1 MKICFTTALFGDPK
15 FLDTPPKF
23 ERNPNYDYFL
33 FTGID
38 EEHFDTSWDVINIKD
53 NPNISNLSSNTRKSR
68 YPKFMSWELLESLGK
83 SYDVVFY
90 CDAYVVPNTNM
101 RRPIKSWNKIISDIM
116 NEKTF
121 PFMQKKHER
130 TDVCKGGIMAECY
143 NIKENNRDSSESIQ
157 KTINFFKNYDSD
169 VNLQYPQYFENTV
182 FGYKFNDK
190 TIRDFTRKFWEI
202 YTKEDIT
209 YRDQPLWNFL
219 LLKYDYKPLEC
230 DYLSWKSIRRNRLGG
245 VYFLSNKKSKTRDQ
259 SKHN

>member
-33 FTGID
+33 FTDID

-90 CDAYVVPNTNM
+90 CDAWVIPNTNM
-101 RRPIKSWNKIISDIM
+101 RRSIKSWNKIISDIM

-121 PFMQKKHER
+121 PLVQKNHER
-130 TDVCKGGIMAECY
+130 KFVCEGGILTECDY
-143 NIKENNRDSSESIQ
+143 IVNQNRDSSESIQ

-169 VNLQYPQYFENTV
+169 VNLQYPQYFENTT

-230 DYLSWKSIRRNRLGG
+230 DYLSCKSKSRKRCRR
-245 VYFLSNKKSKTRDQ
+245 VYFLPNFKSKTRDQ
-259 SKHN
+259 SNHN

>member
-15 FLDTPPKF
+15 NLDTPPKF

-33 FTGID
+33 FTDID

-68 YPKFMSWELLESLGK
+68 YSKFMSWELLESMGK
-83 SYDVVFY
+83 NYDVVFY

-101 RRPIKSWNKIISDIM
+101 RRPNQSWNKIISDIM

-121 PFMQKKHER
+121 PFMQKKHRRPE
-130 TDVCKGGIMAECY
+130 VCEGGIMTELY
-143 NIKENNRDSSESIQ
+143 NIKEQNRDSVESIQ

-182 FGYKFNDK
+182 LGYKFNDK

-230 DYLSWKSIRRNRLGG
+230 DYLSWKCIRRLKR
-245 VYFLSNKKSKTRDQ
+245 VYFLRNEKSKTRDQ

>member
-33 FTGID
+33 FTDID

-90 CDAYVVPNTNM
+90 CDAYIIPNTNM
-101 RRPIKSWNKIISDIM
+101 QKPNQSWNKITSDIM
-116 NEKTF
+116 NKKTF
-121 PFMQKKHER
+121 SFMQEKHR
-130 TDVCKGGIMAECY
+130 KDFVRKGGIVAECY
-143 NIKENNRDSSESIQ
+143 NITKQMRDSSESIQ
-157 KTINFFKNYDSD
+157 KTINFFKNYDPSVD
-169 VNLQYPQYFENTV
+169 LQFPQYFENTV

-190 TIRDFTRKFWEI
+190 TIRDFTKKFWEI

-219 LLKYDYKPLEC
+219 LLKYGYKPLGC
-230 DYLSWKSIRRNRLGG
+230 HYLSWKSISRNKRRR
-245 VYFLSNKKSKTRDQ
+245 VYFLSNEKSKTRDE
-259 SKHN
+259 SKHK

>member
-15 FLDTPPKF
+15 TLDTPAKF

-33 FTGID
+33 FTDID
-38 EEHFDTSWDVINIKD
+38 EEHFDTSWDIINIKD

-68 YPKFMSWELLESLGK
+68 YPKFMSWELLESMGK
-83 SYDVVFY
+83 NYDVVFY

-101 RRPIKSWNKIISDIM
+101 RRPIQSWNKITSDIM
-116 NEKTF
+116 DEKTF
-121 PFMQKKHER
+121 PFMQKKHQR
-130 TDVCKGGIMAECY
+130 TDVCKGGIMAECKY
-143 NIKENNRDSSESIQ
+143 IVECLRDTTESIQ
-157 KTINFFKNYDSD
+157 KTINFFQNYDPSVD
-169 VNLQYPQYFENTV
+169 LQYPQYFENTV